1 MGERDFLISQALLLK
16 GAQRAKPQAPFNV
29 QNEIFR
35 EKDLMDIKKDINVSI
50 AHAGLDIIKSRDPLY
65 KSEMKRLEME
75 DAKNNGFV

>member
-1 MGERDFLISQALLLK
+1 
-16 GAQRAKPQAPFNV
+16 
-29 QNEIFR
+29 
-35 EKDLMDIKKDINVSI
+35 MDIKKDINVSI